1 MAHNLYV
8 DSEALASTGTKV
20 KEVAEQ
26 TRSLMDRIRSEIES
40 LDSIWSGEVK
50 TTYVDKALEKTAEIN
65 NLVREFEEAGVGLN
79 RSGNNYSEAA
89 DEVHNI
95 INF

>member
-20 KEVAEQ
+20 TDVAGQ
-26 TRSLMDRIRSEIES
+26 TRTLMDRIKSEIEA

-50 TTYVDKALEKTAEIN
+50 ATYVDKALEKTAQIN
-65 NLVREFEEAGVGLN
+65 EVVREFEEAGVGLN

>member
-20 KEVAEQ
+20 KDVAEQ
-26 TRSLMDRIRSEIES
+26 TRSLMDRIRNEIES
-40 LDSIWSGEVK
+40 LDPIWSGEVK
-50 TTYVDKALEKTAEIN
+50 ATYVDKALEKTAEIN
-65 NLVREFEEAGVGLN
+65 KVVQEFEEAGVGLN
-79 RSGNNYSEAA
+79 RSGTNYGEAA
-89 DEVHNI
+89 AEVHDI